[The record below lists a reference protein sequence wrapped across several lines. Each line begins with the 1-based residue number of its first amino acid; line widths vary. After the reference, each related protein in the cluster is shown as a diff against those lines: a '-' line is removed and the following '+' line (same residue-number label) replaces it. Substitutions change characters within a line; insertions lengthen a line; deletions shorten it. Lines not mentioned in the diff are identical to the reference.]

1 MGASG
6 PGLTEPDPADPDP
19 ADPDPAGS
27 EPGDPGPAAAGG
39 ATTRIG
45 VAIDIPEPW
54 GSQLTRRRGEAGDPQ
69 AAYVP
74 AHVTL
79 LGPSE
84 VRTELLP
91 AVEKHL
97 EAVASAHRPFVVQ
110 LRGTG
115 TFRPTSEV
123 VFVTVAAGFGECEL
137 LADAI
142 AAADGI
148 SRDTRFPYHPHV
160 TVAQD
165 VPPAA
170 LDAVF
175 DDLSDFAARF
185 EVAAFTLF
193 SHGGEGPWRPRRD
206 FPLGG

>member
-1 MGASG
+1 VA
-6 PGLTEPDPADPDP
+6 EV
-19 ADPDPAGS
+19 AG
-27 EPGDPGPAAAGG
+27 
-39 ATTRIG
+39 TTRIG
-45 VAIDIPEPW
+45 VAVDIPEPW
-54 GSQLTRRRGEAGDPQ
+54 GRELTARRAAAGDPQ
-69 AAYVP
+69 AAYTP

-79 LGPSE
+79 LGPTE
-84 VRTELLP
+84 VATDALP

-97 EAVASAHRPFVVQ
+97 ESVAAGQVPFTIH

-115 TFRPTSEV
+115 TFRPITEV
-123 VFVTVAAGFGECEL
+123 VFVTLAVGISECEL
-137 LADAI
+137 LAEAI
-142 AAADGI
+142 TSSDDINRG
-148 SRDTRFPYHPHV
+148 SRFPYHPHV

-175 DDLSDFAARF
+175 ADLADFSAIF
-185 EVAAFTLF
+185 HVGAFTLF

>member
-1 MGASG
+1 MAA
-6 PGLTEPDPADPDP
+6 TA
-19 ADPDPAGS
+19 
-27 EPGDPGPAAAGG
+27 PGPSGAQPGG

-45 VAIDIPEPW
+45 VAIDVPEPW
-54 GSQLTRRRGEAGDPQ
+54 GQRLTRRRGEAGDPQ

-74 AHVTL
+74 AHLTL

-84 VRTELLP
+84 VPTDLLP

-97 EAVASAHRPFVVQ
+97 EAVARAHRPFTVH

-115 TFRPTSEV
+115 TFRPVTEV
-123 VFVTVAAGFGECEL
+123 VFVTVAAGISECEL
-137 LADAI
+137 LAGAI
-142 AAADGI
+142 ASAGGI
-148 SRDTRFPYHPHV
+148 TRTSRYPYHPHV

-165 VPPAA
+165 VPPDA

-175 DDLSDFAARF
+175 DDLADFSARF
-185 EVAAFTLF
+185 DVVSFTLF